1 MNQVPWSLHLL
12 AEVLSAFSVEDPEA
26 LRTMINRVA
35 EAVDAEVV
43 AIVGVHG
50 VGPCIGVS
58 PQDHA
63 PLLAC
68 IDQRPESITVRAG
81 QLQICWAPLDD
92 GETLLVGR
100 LAETFDLE
108 ERAIVRAMARSIEL
122 SKQIM
127 KAVSSERMAREVA
140 VHQAIHDPMTGLPNR
155 TQVLEHL
162 SRRLADENGKLGQT
176 AVLFIDIDRFKQI
189 NDVHGHAVGDQFLI
203 EASSVLRKVVRTGD
217 LVGRLSGDEF
227 VVIVAAGEPAD
238 ALALAVRIIER
249 IGHPLIANATNI
261 LHSASVGI
269 SFAMPEDTA
278 ETLIENADM
287 AMYRAKELGRGCY
300 AAYDE
305 SMRQLVQKRATT
317 EVELRRALKAGEI
330 QCHFQ
335 PIVCIADG
343 RIRGVEALA
352 RWAHPI
358 QGVLPPGEFIPVA
371 EETGLILEI
380 DAVVLRQACMA
391 VAGWNQFSQDLPLSL
406 SVNVSAR
413 TFVGADLVA
422 QVSSILQDSGLG
434 LESLYLEITE
444 TMLVEDIEATTEA
457 VDRLK
462 DLGVKLAIDDFGTGY
477 SSLLY
482 LKRFPVG
489 ILKIDRSFTVGLGAD
504 RENEVIVDAVIGIAR
519 SLGIEVIA
527 EGVETEHQAA
537 VLAGLGCSYAQGYL
551 YGRPQDIEATQ
562 TLLAGQGFFL
572 SSADPR
578 PLQEKSRG

>member
-26 LRTMINRVA
+26 LRTMINRVG

-50 VGPCIGVS
+50 VGPSIGVT

-63 PLLAC
+63 LLLAC
-68 IDQRPESITVRAG
+68 MDQRPEFITLRAG

-100 LAETFDLE
+100 LAEIFDLE
-108 ERAIVRAMARSIEL
+108 ERALVRAMARSIEL
-122 SKQIM
+122 SQQIM
-127 KAVSSERMAREVA
+127 KAVASERTAREVA
-140 VHQAIHDPMTGLPNR
+140 VHQATHDAMTGLPNR

-162 SRRLADENGKLGQT
+162 SRRLAEKHGAVSKT

-189 NDVHGHAVGDQFLI
+189 NDVHGHTVGDQFLV
-203 EASSVLRKVVRTGD
+203 EVSSVLRRVVRAGD

-227 VVIVAAGEPAD
+227 VVIVAAVEPAD
-238 ALALAVRIIER
+238 ALALAALIIEK
-249 IGHPLIANATNI
+249 ISNPLIESAANI
-261 LHSASVGI
+261 MHSASVGI
-269 SFAMPEDTA
+269 SFATPDDTA
-278 ETLIENADM
+278 ESLIENADI

-305 SMRQLVQKRATT
+305 SMRHLVWKRAKT
-317 EVELRRALKAGEI
+317 ELELRRALKDGEI

-343 RIRGVEALA
+343 RISGVEALA
-352 RWAHPI
+352 RWVHPI
-358 QGVLPPGEFIPVA
+358 QGILPPGEFIPVA
-371 EETGLILEI
+371 EETGLIAEI
-380 DAVVLRQACMA
+380 DAVVFRQACMV
-391 VAGWNQFSQDLPLSL
+391 VAAWNRCSLDAPLTL
-406 SVNVSAR
+406 SVNISAR
-413 TFVGADLVA
+413 TFAGPDLAAGVA
-422 QVSSILQDSGLG
+422 SVLRDSGIAVDY
-434 LESLYLEITE
+434 LYLEITE
-444 TMLVEDIEATTEA
+444 TMLAEDIESTSEA
-457 VDRLK
+457 VNRLEG
-462 DLGVKLAIDDFGTGY
+462 LGVKLAIDDFGTGY

-489 ILKIDRSFTVGLGAD
+489 VLKIDRSFTVGLGGD

-519 SLGIEVIA
+519 SLGIKVIA
-527 EGVETEHQAA
+527 EGVETEYQAT
-537 VLAGLGCSYAQGYL
+537 VLASLGCYYAQGYL
-551 YGRPQDIEATQ
+551 YGRPLNIDATRA
-562 TLLAGQGFFL
+562 LLESQGFI
-572 SSADPR
+572 SRGAGPE